1 MLAGNKRNPLVV
13 DHKGRLVVDRYDGDD
28 EGPRHRPEAVAEA
41 ELEPVLSRLRPVVGV
56 DDRVRAGDV
65 LRREP
70 VDFEHVRV
78 DLLDDPPVRRR
89 RYDREVEVVWRD
101 VCV

>member
-1 MLAGNKRNPLVV
+1 
-13 DHKGRLVVDRYDGDD
+13 
-28 EGPRHRPEAVAEA
+28 
-41 ELEPVLSRLRPVVGV
+41 VGV